1 MRQYYCLGEPA
12 WGIALVELTF
22 MLSTTAYLSLA
33 LAGLVAS
40 TGFVA
45 PSAQPRVGASHL
57 RAAHHPTA
65 SVADTLPDDLKIVVL
80 GSSVPYG
87 QGATNKYG
95 YAARYGTLLARRA
108 ATSHGAPWA
117 LTNISIPGDNTVKVL
132 ARWRRDLLPQ
142 RGRYVVLALSLGNEG
157 IHERGQP
164 MFDQFKANLQ
174 QLITMAR
181 AQGMVPVVTNC
192 YTRNDYTPA
201 DYAFIRQMNLL
212 LHTWAVPSVN
222 LLGAVDDGAGHWA
235 PGYWDDALH
244 PNDLGHAELAHT
256 IVPSL
261 FDALRAGKARPHKVA
276 TSFVRLGP
284 QRRGGATGLTLR
296 PEALVHPF
304 TQVVSF
310 RTAGTGQLLVLQDS
324 TAQGSVAIA
333 PGGTLTYTSAKAGR
347 LAGTRRV
354 NDSRWHQLILTHY
367 YAAGQTV
374 LYLDGA
380 EVGHLPE
387 KLRTRQLSL
396 GGSLAPLGGQYR
408 NWLFYR
414 AGMNADEVRAL
425 AADSLLQSS
434 LELYAPLNGRR
445 GTAPDSLTNLAQ
457 STNGVLA
464 YTPVGRQRMVQ
475 PARNPRKK
483 ALR

>member
-1 MRQYYCLGEPA
+1 
-12 WGIALVELTF
+12 
-22 MLSTTAYLSLA
+22 MLSTTAYLGLA
-33 LAGLVAS
+33 LAGLAAS
-40 TGFVA
+40 TAFIMPA
-45 PSAQPRVGASHL
+45 AQLRGGTSHL
-57 RAAHHPTA
+57 MAAPRPATLA
-65 SVADTLPDDLKIVVL
+65 ADTLLDSLKIVVM

-95 YAARYGTLLARRA
+95 YAARYGALLAKRNPSW
-108 ATSHGAPWA
+108 T

-164 MFDQFKANLQ
+164 MFDQFKNNLQ
-174 QLITMAR
+174 QLLAMAR

-192 YTRNDYTPA
+192 YTRNDYTPT
-201 DYAFIRQMNLL
+201 DYAFIRRMNLL
-212 LHTWAVPSVN
+212 LHSWAVPSVN

-256 IVPSL
+256 LVPSL
-261 FDALRAGKARPHKVA
+261 FDALWAGKAQPRKVA

-284 QRRGGATGLTLR
+284 QRRGGATSLALR
-296 PEALVHPF
+296 PEALLHPF

-310 RTAGTGQLLVLQDS
+310 RTAGTGQVLALQDS
-324 TAQGSVAIA
+324 TARGSVAIA
-333 PGGTLTYTSAKAGR
+333 PGGTLAYTSAKGGR

-354 NDSRWHQLILTHY
+354 NDNRWHQLVLTHY

-380 EVGHLPE
+380 EVGRLPE
-387 KLRTRQLSL
+387 KLLTRQLTL
-396 GGSLAPLGGQYR
+396 GGSLAPAGGQYR

-414 AGMNADEVRAL
+414 AGMNADEMRAL

-434 LELYAPLNGRR
+434 LELYAPLDGRR
-445 GTAPDSLTNLAQ
+445 TFTVDSLSNLAQ

-464 YTPVGRQRMVQ
+464 STSAGQPRILQ
-475 PARNPRKK
+475 PAQKPRRKVQ
-483 ALR
+483 R

>member
-1 MRQYYCLGEPA
+1 MS
-12 WGIALVELTF
+12 
-22 MLSTTAYLSLA
+22 STTAYLGLA
-33 LAGLVAS
+33 LAGLAAS
-40 TGFVA
+40 TAFIRPA
-45 PSAQPRVGASHL
+45 AQPHGGAGHL
-57 RAAHHPTA
+57 AAAPRSATLA
-65 SVADTLPDDLKIVVL
+65 ADTLLDSLKIVVM

-87 QGATNKYG
+87 QGATGKYG
-95 YAARYGTLLARRA
+95 YVARYGTLLAHRA
-108 ATSHGAPWA
+108 AAKQGAPWA

-181 AQGMVPVVTNC
+181 SRGMVPVVSNC
-192 YTRNDYTPA
+192 YTRNDYTPT
-201 DYAFIRQMNLL
+201 DYAFIRQLNLL
-212 LHTWAVPSVN
+212 LHSWAVPSVN

-244 PNDLGHAELAHT
+244 PNDRGHAELAHA

-261 FDALRAGKARPHKVA
+261 FDALRAGKARPRKGT

-284 QRRGGATGLTLR
+284 QRRGGATSLALR
-296 PEALVHPF
+296 PEALLHPF

-310 RTAGTGQLLVLQDS
+310 RTAGTGQVLTLQDS
-324 TAQGSVAIA
+324 TARGSVAIA
-333 PGGTLTYTSAKAGR
+333 PGGTLTYTSAKAGH

-354 NDSRWHQLILTHY
+354 NDNRWHQLVLTHY

-380 EVGHLPE
+380 EVGRLPE
-387 KLRTRQLSL
+387 KLLTRQLTL
-396 GGSLAPLGGQYR
+396 GGPFAPAGGQYR

-414 AGMNADEVRAL
+414 AGMNADEVRTL

-434 LELYAPLNGRR
+434 LELYAPLDGRR
-445 GTAPDSLTNLAQ
+445 TLVADSLTNLAQ
-457 STNGVLA
+457 STNCLQVTMNVRSLRGA
-464 YTPVGRQRMVQ
+464 Q
-475 PARNPRKK
+475 PAKMGRKK
-483 ALR
+483 APR

>member
-1 MRQYYCLGEPA
+1 MA
-12 WGIALVELTF
+12 F
-22 MLSTTAYLSLA
+22 SSYLSLA
-33 LAGLVAS
+33 LAGLLAATS
-40 TGFVA
+40 AGSLAGRLGTG
-45 PSAQPRVGASHL
+45 PRAL
-57 RAAHHPTA
+57 AAKPYPTTP
-65 SVADTLPDDLKIVVL
+65 VADTLLDDLKIVFL

-87 QGATNKYG
+87 QGATGKYG
-95 YAARYGTLLARRA
+95 YAARYGALLAHRA
-108 ATSHGAPWA
+108 AAGQGAPWA
-117 LTNISIPGDNTVKVL
+117 LTNSSIPGDNTVKVR
-132 ARWRRDLLPQ
+132 ARWQRDLLPQ

-174 QLITMAR
+174 NLISLAK

-212 LHTWAVPSVN
+212 LHAWAVPSVN

-244 PNDLGHAELAHT
+244 PNDLGHAELAHA

-284 QRRGGATGLTLR
+284 LRRGGATSLALR
-296 PEALVHPF
+296 PEALLHPF

-310 RTAGTGQLLVLQDS
+310 RTAGTGQVLALQDS
-324 TAQGSVAIA
+324 TARGSVTIA
-333 PGGTLTYTSAKAGR
+333 PGGTLVYTSAKAGR
-347 LAGTRRV
+347 LAGQQRV
-354 NDSRWHQLILTHY
+354 NDNRWHQLVLTHY

-380 EVGHLPE
+380 EVGRLPE
-387 KLRTRQLSL
+387 KLLTRRLSL
-396 GGSLAPLGGQYR
+396 GGPLAPAGGQYR

-414 AGMNADEVRAL
+414 AGLNAGEVRAL

-434 LELYAPLNGRR
+434 LELYAPLDGRR
-445 GTAPDSLTNLAQ
+445 AQATDSLTNLAQ
-457 STNGVLA
+457 STNGILA
-464 YTPVGRQRMVQ
+464 ATNVGQPRPGQ
-475 PARNPRKK
+475 PAQKPRKK
-483 ALR
+483 ASR